1 MSIPQ
6 THTVMLYKLLKDVA
20 FILKKHNIEYF
31 IDGGTLLGAT
41 RNNVIIP
48 HDDDIDIGMNP
59 SDFNKMLKVQKDFI
73 DVGYSIQNDDSILKV
88 FVPNQWTEHNGK
100 IIGTPTLDIFRYS
113 LHGQYYCL
121 YHLSLRK
128 RWPFSKHRKTDLYP
142 LKMVKFGELTVPA
155 PNNPI
160 PYLDGTYPDWR
171 TKIVID
177 LRDIENPL
185 QKYND

>member
-1 MSIPQ
+1 MDKI
-6 THTVMLYKLLKDVA
+6 
-20 FILKKHNIEYF
+20 N
-31 IDGGTLLGAT
+31 GAEAA
-41 RNNVIIP
+41 V
-48 HDDDIDIGMNP
+48 
-59 SDFNKMLKVQKDFI
+59 
-73 DVGYSIQNDDSILKV
+73 
-88 FVPNQWTEHNGK
+88 
-100 IIGTPTLDIFRYS
+100 
-113 LHGQYYCL
+113 
-121 YHLSLRK
+121 
-128 RWPFSKHRKTDLYP
+128 RKTDLYP